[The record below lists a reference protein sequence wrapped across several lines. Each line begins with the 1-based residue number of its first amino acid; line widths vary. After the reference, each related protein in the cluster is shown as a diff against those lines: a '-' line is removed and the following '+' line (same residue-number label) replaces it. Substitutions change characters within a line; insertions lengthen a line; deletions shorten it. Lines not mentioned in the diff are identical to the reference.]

1 MTQSPNR
8 PDAQL
13 IPIRRGVDLPRRARD
28 PRIDAFRGL
37 ALIMIIIDHMPGNPW
52 EHLTIRNVRFSD
64 PGDEFFIA
72 SDMAAGIAQQ

>member
-1 MTQSPNR
+1 MTQSSNR

-37 ALIMIIIDHMPGNPW
+37 ALIMIIIDHMPGNP
-52 EHLTIRNVRFSD
+52 
-64 PGDEFFIA
+64 
-72 SDMAAGIAQQ
+72 